1 MLKVG
6 ATHAIANCFV
16 GIAALTP
23 FPFVVKILD
32 SSPDP
37 IIDCTVELLEKSNQL
52 PPK

>member
-6 ATHAIANCFV
+6 ATQAIANCFV

-23 FPFVVKILD
+23 SPFVVNTLAN
-32 SSPDP
+32 SPET

-52 PPK
+52 PLK

>member
-1 MLKVG
+1 VG
-6 ATHAIANCFV
+6 ETQAIANCLV

-23 FPFVVKILD
+23 SPFVVKILA
-32 SSPDP
+32 SSPET